1 MIFVLEV
8 VGCCAFVTYAASL
21 FFRFKSRETGIF
33 MILGASKKFLKRQ
46 ITKELLFIGII
57 SCFIGA
63 LLGTPLAWLIWQLFR
78 LFLVDTKDYD
88 FLTSFAV
95 FLVLFMFIAIICF
108 AAVLI
113 IGYIRCIT
121 IAMNNRQVY
130 EDIKHLGASPKYLF
144 PSLL

>member
-1 MIFVLEV
+1 MLITSFVSIINAPIVLTVLPQGGDSRRQFIMIFVPGV

-46 ITKELLFIGII
+46 IT
-57 SCFIGA
+57 
-63 LLGTPLAWLIWQLFR
+63 WDFR
-78 LFLVDTKDYD
+78 SNWKYAPRFRVLDYYD

-121 IAMNNRQVY
+121 IAMNNRQV
-130 EDIKHLGASPKYLF
+130 
-144 PSLL
+144 